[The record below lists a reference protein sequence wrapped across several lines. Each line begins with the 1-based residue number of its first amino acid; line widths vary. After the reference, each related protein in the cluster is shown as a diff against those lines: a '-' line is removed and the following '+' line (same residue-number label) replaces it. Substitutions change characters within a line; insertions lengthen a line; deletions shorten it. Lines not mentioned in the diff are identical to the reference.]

1 MDGAMAAQGMAV
13 PGMAAPGTGAA
24 MAVATAVLMGAVVT
38 AAAMA
43 VAMAVV
49 MVAWE
54 GTAGQDTAVDMGD
67 PLDTEATA
75 PAMGEVIADMGLS
88 TEAPLEGQRWGA
100 LQVRLLQWLLQT
112 SISCQFAQ
120 DASQDSVAPHR
131 AHGQSYVQLCT
142 GSPGVLQC
150 QLLNQ
155 PLQPPHHHFGLRA
168 SATAE

>member
-100 LQVRLLQWLLQT
+100 LQGLMNQGRVLLHSPRLPGSICWLAFQAL
-112 SISCQFAQ
+112 
-120 DASQDSVAPHR
+120 
-131 AHGQSYVQLCT
+131 
-142 GSPGVLQC
+142 
-150 QLLNQ
+150 
-155 PLQPPHHHFGLRA
+155 
-168 SATAE
+168 